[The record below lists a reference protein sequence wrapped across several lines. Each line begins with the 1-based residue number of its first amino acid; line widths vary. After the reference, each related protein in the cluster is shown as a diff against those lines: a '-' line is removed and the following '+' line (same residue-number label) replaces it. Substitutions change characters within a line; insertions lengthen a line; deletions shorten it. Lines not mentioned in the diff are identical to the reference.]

1 MVRILGNTLPNKK
14 AIRIALTTI
23 YGIGNST
30 AVKILTDL
38 KIDTLKKVNNLT
50 EKEIA
55 ALRDYLETSSLK
67 LEGNLRRALYTNIK
81 RLIDI
86 KSFRG
91 RRLLKGL
98 PVRGQRTR
106 TNSRTARRVNLH
118 LNNVK

>member
-30 AVKILTDL
+30 AIKILTDL

-67 LEGNLRRALYTNIK
+67 LEGNLRRTIYTNIK

-86 KSFRG
+86 KTFRG
-91 RRLLKGL
+91 RRLLKNL

-106 TNSRTARRVNLH
+106 TNSRTNRRLNLY